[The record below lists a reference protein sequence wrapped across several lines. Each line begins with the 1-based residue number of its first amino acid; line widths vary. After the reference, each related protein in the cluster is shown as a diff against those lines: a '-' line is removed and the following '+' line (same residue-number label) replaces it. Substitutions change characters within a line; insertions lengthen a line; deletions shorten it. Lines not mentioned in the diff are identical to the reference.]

1 MIQGQHNAQ
10 AGEQAG
16 KYVANGSAYTHRMTA
31 FFTGDAHDAAH
42 SLNNYVISGFFG
54 VGARTAEAGA
64 GCIDQAGVDFF
75 QDIPAQTEFF
85 HGAGAVVFYN
95 YVSLFNHFFEDFAM
109 FRILE
114 VQGHGAFVAVQAHE
128 VSGFGA
134 QERGESAGVIT
145 YFRRLDFDYVGA
157 EVSHHH
163 SAVRT
168 SQYAG
173 QIKNFNTF

>member
-1 MIQGQHNAQ
+1 MIQGHHNAQ

-16 KYVANGSAYTHRMTA
+16 KYVAYRGADAHRMTA
-31 FFTGDAHDAAH
+31 FFAGDAHDAAH
-42 SLNNYVISGFFG
+42 SLHDYVISGLFG

-95 YVSLFNHFFEDFAM
+95 YVSLFHHFFEDFAM
-109 FRILE
+109 FRIFE

-128 VSGFGA
+128 VSGLGTH
-134 QERGESAGVIT
+134 ERGESAGVIA
-145 YFRRLDFDYVGA
+145 YFRRLDFDYVSA

-163 SAVRT
+163 GAVRT